1 MSSPL
6 KTIFVNALFFLFT
19 LVIGLGL
26 AEGVL
31 RVKNADQKNYNI
43 EMWRY
48 AKLLKVQSADPEL
61 GHEHRPGTHAKLE
74 NVEIRINRLGMR
86 GADPDLTDTSKK
98 RILILG
104 SSNTLGWGVRE
115 EETMAAQLQQALG
128 DKAVVMNAGIG
139 NYNAARY
146 VSLYEKRL
154 QEVKPDIVV
163 IHCFIRD
170 AEVIPPGGGN
180 FFLRHF
186 QLGVMLHTLIH
197 ELSFSHKDASGL
209 VDHYKKMYAP
219 GSPGLEAMKTAM
231 KRLDALSKEQ
241 KFKVI
246 LTMVPD
252 IHAVKPYPFGFIHE
266 TMWELAATYGWTFV
280 DFGPPLEQVPQSE
293 LWVMPGDPH
302 INAKGQKI
310 MAETLLPALS

>member
-6 KTIFVNALFFLFT
+6 KTAFVNALFFLFT

-74 NVEIRINRLGMR
+74 NVDIRINRLGMR

-115 EETMAAQLQQALG
+115 EETMAA
-128 DKAVVMNAGIG
+128 
-139 NYNAARY
+139 
-146 VSLYEKRL
+146 
-154 QEVKPDIVV
+154 
-163 IHCFIRD
+163 
-170 AEVIPPGGGN
+170 
-180 FFLRHF
+180 
-186 QLGVMLHTLIH
+186 
-197 ELSFSHKDASGL
+197 
-209 VDHYKKMYAP
+209 
-219 GSPGLEAMKTAM
+219 
-231 KRLDALSKEQ
+231 
-241 KFKVI
+241 
-246 LTMVPD
+246 
-252 IHAVKPYPFGFIHE
+252 
-266 TMWELAATYGWTFV
+266 
-280 DFGPPLEQVPQSE
+280 
-293 LWVMPGDPH
+293 
-302 INAKGQKI
+302 
-310 MAETLLPALS
+310 